1 MNSLNRKWCE
11 EISVRNLHSCI
22 NRNNWCPNYFNHM
35 TFTVLWKKQ
44 SGCLEYRF
52 KLSHCTVLI
61 TTCFF
66 FFFLSP
72 SLSPHH
78 PQIICTK
85 KQLSQRTDF
94 THPQSFSVTT
104 IEEMNRLK
112 KYYFLN
118 KSLSNCTPE
127 GTQERM
133 ANGHPESC
141 QISLINAT
149 MWQH

>member
-1 MNSLNRKWCE
+1 MSEKWPSLQMKGLGERQTLFLPTSLSCYMNWCSLSQRHLGSWAKVWNRLNRKNRMNSLNRKWCE

-66 FFFLSP
+66 FFLP
-72 SLSPHH
+72 
-78 PQIICTK
+78 
-85 KQLSQRTDF
+85 
-94 THPQSFSVTT
+94 
-104 IEEMNRLK
+104 
-112 KYYFLN
+112 
-118 KSLSNCTPE
+118 KSLPIPTSPPNY
-127 GTQERM
+127 M
-133 ANGHPESC
+133 H
-141 QISLINAT
+141 
-149 MWQH
+149 